1 MSSAARPPFERAATP
16 PVAQSR
22 VAGKVESS
30 PLQIPIIKKG
40 KVKRKVESSS
50 QIPTIA
56 RIDGKTVRL
65 VQSGF
70 DIQFN
75 QLLHL
80 HGELENVCF
89 IGLHVMIRKVVAAKM

>member
-30 PLQIPIIKKG
+30 PLQIP
-40 KVKRKVESSS
+40 
-50 QIPTIA
+50 TIA
-56 RIDGKTVRL
+56 RSDGKTVKKWENGKTVRL

-89 IGLHVMIRKVVAAKM
+89 IGLHVMIRKVLAAKM

>member
-30 PLQIPIIKKG
+30 PLQIP
-40 KVKRKVESSS
+40 
-50 QIPTIA
+50 TIA
-56 RIDGKTVRL
+56 RIDGKTVWFK
-65 VQSGF
+65 VAST
-70 DIQFN
+70 FN

-80 HGELENVCF
+80 HGESENVCF
-89 IGLHVMIRKVVAAKM
+89 IGF

>member
-1 MSSAARPPFERAATP
+1 MSSTARPPFERAATP

-30 PLQIPIIKKG
+30 PLQIPII
-40 KVKRKVESSS
+40 
-50 QIPTIA
+50 A

-65 VQSGF
+65 VQSGV

-80 HGELENVCF
+80 HHGELENVCF
-89 IGLHVMIRKVVAAKM
+89 IGF